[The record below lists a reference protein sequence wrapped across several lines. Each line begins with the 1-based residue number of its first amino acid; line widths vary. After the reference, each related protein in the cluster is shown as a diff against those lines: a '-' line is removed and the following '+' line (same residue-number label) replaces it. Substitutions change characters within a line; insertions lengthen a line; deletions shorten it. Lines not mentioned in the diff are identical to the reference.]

1 MGGTT
6 MFGDDLGGA
15 DDAKSTKKADG
26 EARVKRPD
34 RRQSLFRP
42 QTFDQL
48 IPSDHRARGIVKFI
62 EELDLTAFYASV
74 KSRGSEPGRPA
85 TDPAMLIALWLFA
98 TSEGVGS
105 ARQLERLCE

>member
-6 MFGDDLGGA
+6 LFGGDLG
-15 DDAKSTKKADG
+15 DAGGSKSAKQADG

-48 IPSDHRARGIVKFI
+48 IPSDHRARGIVKFV
-62 EELDLTAFYASV
+62 EELDLSLFYEGIR
-74 KSRGSEPGRPA
+74 SRGSEPPMCQRK
-85 TDPAMLIALWLFA
+85 
-98 TSEGVGS
+98 
-105 ARQLERLCE
+105 